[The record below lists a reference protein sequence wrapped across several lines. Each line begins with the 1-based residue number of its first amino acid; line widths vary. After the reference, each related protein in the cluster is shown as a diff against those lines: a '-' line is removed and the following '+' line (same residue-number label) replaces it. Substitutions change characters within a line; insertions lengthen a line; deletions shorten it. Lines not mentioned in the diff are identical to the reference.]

1 MEPFMKPIEALT
13 VSIGLLAVVDTYI
26 TATLIPVP
34 VWVTFIAWASFFILG
49 GGVNGLIKSISSNL
63 TGLLISSTVLVAISF
78 TGTHP
83 VITSILVGIGSA
95 AMVQFSKLKLLNVL
109 PAIVWGFASTV
120 GTTAVT
126 GIPITEV
133 GINNPALIAASALV
147 IGGLFGFVSELL
159 GKALTSNQYQEV

>member
-1 MEPFMKPIEALT
+1 MKPIEALT

-49 GGVNGLIKSISSNL
+49 GGVNGLIRSISSNL

-159 GKALTSNQYQEV
+159 GKALTSNQ